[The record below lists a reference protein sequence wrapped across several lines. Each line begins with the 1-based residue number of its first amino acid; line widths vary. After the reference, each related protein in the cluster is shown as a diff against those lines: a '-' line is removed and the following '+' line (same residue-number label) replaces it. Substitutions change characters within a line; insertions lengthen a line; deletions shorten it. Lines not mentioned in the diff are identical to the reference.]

1 MKNLSK
7 NLKLSLDII
16 KNKFIYKNGMDYSY
30 TNKCYNKVNNIFKN
44 NNCEVYDIN
53 NMIQH
58 YKNENYRKIINDLKK
73 LIRSRNKGIIK
84 KAYDSSIWK
93 SFLSKLEKELN
104 EIYIGKVNIKHIEE
118 GVLKVLKKYNNNW
131 IGYWTII
138 NVNKSGDIK
147 DINIFDMNDYNKLKD
162 FLHKKRKYLYKK

>member
-1 MKNLSK
+1 M
-7 NLKLSLDII
+7 
-16 KNKFIYKNGMDYSY
+16 
-30 TNKCYNKVNNIFKN
+30 
-44 NNCEVYDIN
+44 
-53 NMIQH
+53 
-58 YKNENYRKIINDLKK
+58 
-73 LIRSRNKGIIK
+73 
-84 KAYDSSIWK
+84 
-93 SFLSKLEKELN
+93 N